1 MAKHYTKLII
11 EINEDITSKVTAV
24 KGDVNSRYLDVQ
36 LFNDSV
42 PLDLTSH
49 TVTMSAKSHP
59 DSNFKVPINKF
70 IDGQI
75 TEAINGRCQF
85 KLETDILGQT
95 GVIILQISVFSGE
108 QEVLSTNPFNLY
120 VIDGLRND
128 EQIEASNE
136 FGALVVL
143 FSEIQNALDDMNAI
157 RENFGEPS
165 QESIEQ
171 GILTFWEII
180 EQMRKDVSTAV
191 AYDLPKKVGNPNDDF
206 ETETLFGK
214 VNEILANVNSG
225 VQVYDVPGEYNFQL
239 PYLVKKVQ
247 LVVVG
252 GGGGG
257 RAGNQNTNPSSYG
270 RTAGGGGGGACVIE
284 QYDVNSQN
292 SHLKIK
298 VGKGG
303 VGSKENG
310 EDPTAGE
317 ASYVSGFVTAAGGGI
332 PAELGG
338 YDTQSAGGTSG
349 GTGGGNGGIG
359 SSRSKP
365 SADGNAGLK
374 GAGGT
379 AGGKWGGGGG
389 GGSYGKGGDGALYNT
404 EFSTKQNGVYGGG
417 GGSGAVHNEISKD
430 LSGGNG
436 GDGLVIIRWGDAIQ

>member
-24 KGDVNSRYLDVQ
+24 KGDVNSRFLDVQ

-143 FSEIQNALDDMNAI
+143 FSEIQNALDDMHAI

-165 QESIEQ
+165 EESVEA
-171 GILTFWEII
+171 GTDTFWKALEKSI
-180 EQMRKDVSTAV
+180 KGSADLV
-191 AYDLPKKVGNPNDDF
+191 AYDIPSKIGE
-206 ETETLFGK
+206 ETDEEPYNTVFGK
-214 VNEILANVNSG
+214 LNRIIKLQLKDGEEIFREDGTFTVPEGVNQITVIAC
-225 VQVYDVPGEYNFQL
+225 
-239 PYLVKKVQ
+239 
-247 LVVVG
+247 
-252 GGGGG
+252 
-257 RAGNQNTNPSSYG
+257 
-270 RTAGGGGGGACVIE
+270 GGGGGGALGMNQPPSGGGGAACVKKTTSVSPR
-284 QYDVNSQN
+284 QQ
-292 SHLKIK
+292 IK
-298 VGKGG
+298 VTIGKGG
-303 VGSKENG
+303 LGGQYTGDSNGKAGTATVVGSIVTCAGGQGGKDLKN
-310 EDPTAGE
+310 DPG
-317 ASYVSGFVTAAGGGI
+317 GAAGG
-332 PAELGG
+332 
-338 YDTQSAGGTSG
+338 AGGGQGGASKRDSG
-349 GTGGGNGGIG
+349 AGGNGQ
-359 SSRSKP
+359 
-365 SADGNAGLK
+365 NGLF
-374 GAGGT
+374 GV
-379 AGGKWGGGGG
+379 GGKGGLADRNGQGGG
-389 GGSYGKGGDGALYNT
+389 GGSYGNGGDAGSGLNVNGKDGGYGA
-404 EFSTKQNGVYGGG
+404 GGG
-417 GGSGAVHNEISKD
+417 AATPSDNEQTKA
-430 LSGGNG
+430 GNG
-436 GDGLVIIRWGDAIQ
+436 GDGIVIFRWGAGSD

>member
-24 KGDVNSRYLDVQ
+24 KGDVNSRFLDVQ

-120 VIDGLRND
+120 VIDGIRND

-143 FSEIQNALDDMNAI
+143 FSEIQNALDDMHAI

-165 QESIEQ
+165 EESIQ
-171 GILTFWEII
+171 AGTDTFWKVI
-180 EQMRKDVSTAV
+180 EKLVADVQTAV
-191 AYDLPKKVGNPNDDF
+191 AYDLPEKVGDPDD
-206 ETETLFGK
+206 TSDMPTIFGK
-214 VNEILANVNSG
+214 ISLNNELLQANLG
-225 VQVYDVPGEYNFQL
+225 GEEIFDTPGPFEFTVPENVINL
-239 PYLVKKVQ
+239 RIVAA
-247 LVVVG
+247 G

-257 RAGNQNTNPSSYG
+257 GNYTTGSG
-270 RTAGGGGGGACVIE
+270 AGGGGGGADCIT
-284 QYDVNSQN
+284 
-292 SHLKIK
+292 KIIK
-298 VGKGG
+298 VTPGQKI
-303 VGSKENG
+303 
-310 EDPTAGE
+310 T
-317 ASYVSGFVTAAGGGI
+317 
-332 PAELGG
+332 
-338 YDTQSAGGTSG
+338 GTI
-349 GTGGGNGGIG
+349 GTGGNGSDGSSMGADGTPTVINSIITVEGGKKGWAGNGGEATGTGGSGGPGG
-359 SSRSKP
+359 SSRNNRKSEDGQNGLYGYGGLASKAA
-365 SADGNAGLK
+365 SQND
-374 GAGGT
+374 
-379 AGGKWGGGGG
+379 GGGG
-389 GGSYGKGGDGALYNT
+389 GGSYGNGGDGSLSSG
-404 EFSTKQNGVYGGG
+404 EVPGKNGTHGGG
-417 GGSGAVHNEISKD
+417 GGGGTVRVPA
-430 LSGGNG
+430 GNG
-436 GDGLVIIRWGDAIQ
+436 GDGIVIFRWGIFEGSEVPLK

>member
-24 KGDVNSRYLDVQ
+24 KGDVNSRFLDVQ

-143 FSEIQNALDDMNAI
+143 FSEIQNALDDMHAI

-165 QESIEQ
+165 EESVEA
-171 GILTFWEII
+171 GTDTFWKALEKSI
-180 EQMRKDVSTAV
+180 KGSSDLV
-191 AYDLPKKVGNPNDDF
+191 AYDIPSKIGE
-206 ETETLFGK
+206 ETDGEPYNTVFGK
-214 VNEILANVNSG
+214 LNRIIKLQLKDGEEIFREDGTFTVPEGVNQITVIAC
-225 VQVYDVPGEYNFQL
+225 
-239 PYLVKKVQ
+239 
-247 LVVVG
+247 
-252 GGGGG
+252 
-257 RAGNQNTNPSSYG
+257 
-270 RTAGGGGGGACVIE
+270 GGGGGGALGMNQPPSGGGGAACVKKTTSVSPR
-284 QYDVNSQN
+284 QQ
-292 SHLKIK
+292 IK
-298 VGKGG
+298 VTIGKGG
-303 VGSKENG
+303 LGGQYTGDSNGKAGTATVVGSIVTCAGGQGGKDLKN
-310 EDPTAGE
+310 DPG
-317 ASYVSGFVTAAGGGI
+317 GAAGG
-332 PAELGG
+332 
-338 YDTQSAGGTSG
+338 SG
-349 GTGGGNGGIG
+349 GGKGGESKLDSGKGGDGENGLYGV
-359 SSRSKP
+359 
-365 SADGNAGLK
+365 
-374 GAGGT
+374 
-379 AGGKWGGGGG
+379 GGKGGLSGRNGQGGG
-389 GGSYGKGGDGALYNT
+389 GGSYGNGGDAGSGLNVNGKDGGYGA
-404 EFSTKQNGVYGGG
+404 GGG
-417 GGSGAVHNEISKD
+417 AATPRDNEQTKAGN
-430 LSGGNG
+430 GGNG
-436 GDGLVIIRWGDAIQ
+436 IVIFRWGAGSD

>member
-120 VIDGLRND
+120 VIDGIRND

-143 FSEIQNALDDMNAI
+143 FSEIQNALDDMHAI

-165 QESIEQ
+165 EESIQ
-171 GILTFWEII
+171 AGTDTFWKVI
-180 EQMRKDVSTAV
+180 EKLVADVQTAV
-191 AYDLPKKVGNPNDDF
+191 AYDLPEKVGDPDD
-206 ETETLFGK
+206 TSDMPTIFGK
-214 VNEILANVNSG
+214 ISLNNELLQANLG
-225 VQVYDVPGEYNFQL
+225 GEEIFDTPGPFEFTVPENVINL
-239 PYLVKKVQ
+239 RIV
-247 LVVVG
+247 
-252 GGGGG
+252 
-257 RAGNQNTNPSSYG
+257 A
-270 RTAGGGGGGACVIE
+270 AGGGGVP
-284 QYDVNSQN
+284 Q
-292 SHLKIK
+292 
-298 VGKGG
+298 
-303 VGSKENG
+303 
-310 EDPTAGE
+310 
-317 ASYVSGFVTAAGGGI
+317 
-332 PAELGG
+332 
-338 YDTQSAGGTSG
+338 
-349 GTGGGNGGIG
+349 
-359 SSRSKP
+359 
-365 SADGNAGLK
+365 
-374 GAGGT
+374 
-379 AGGKWGGGGG
+379 
-389 GGSYGKGGDGALYNT
+389 
-404 EFSTKQNGVYGGG
+404 
-417 GGSGAVHNEISKD
+417 
-430 LSGGNG
+430 
-436 GDGLVIIRWGDAIQ
+436 GLV

>member
-120 VIDGLRND
+120 VIDGIRND

-143 FSEIQNALDDMNAI
+143 FSEIQNALDDMHAI

-165 QESIEQ
+165 EESIQ
-171 GILTFWEII
+171 AGTDTFWKVI
-180 EQMRKDVSTAV
+180 EKLVADVQTAV
-191 AYDLPKKVGNPNDDF
+191 AYDLPEKVGDPDD
-206 ETETLFGK
+206 TSDMPTIFGK
-214 VNEILANVNSG
+214 ISLNNELLQANLG
-225 VQVYDVPGEYNFQL
+225 GEEIFDTPGPFEFTVPENVINL
-239 PYLVKKVQ
+239 RIVAA
-247 LVVVG
+247 G

-257 RAGNQNTNPSSYG
+257 GNYTTGSG
-270 RTAGGGGGGACVIE
+270 AGGGGGGADCIT
-284 QYDVNSQN
+284 
-292 SHLKIK
+292 KIIK
-298 VGKGG
+298 VTPGQKI
-303 VGSKENG
+303 
-310 EDPTAGE
+310 T
-317 ASYVSGFVTAAGGGI
+317 
-332 PAELGG
+332 
-338 YDTQSAGGTSG
+338 GTI
-349 GTGGGNGGIG
+349 GTGGNGSDGSSMGADGTPTVINSIITVEGGKKGWAGNGGEATGTGGSGGPGG
-359 SSRSKP
+359 SSRNNRKSEDGQNGLYGYGGLASKAA
-365 SADGNAGLK
+365 SQND
-374 GAGGT
+374 
-379 AGGKWGGGGG
+379 GGGG
-389 GGSYGKGGDGALYNT
+389 GGSYGNGGDGSLSSG
-404 EFSTKQNGVYGGG
+404 EVPGKNGTHGGG
-417 GGSGAVHNEISKD
+417 GGGGTVRVPA
-430 LSGGNG
+430 GNG
-436 GDGLVIIRWGDAIQ
+436 GDGIVIFRWGIFEGSEVPLK

>member
-24 KGDVNSRYLDVQ
+24 KGDVNSRFLDVQ

-143 FSEIQNALDDMNAI
+143 FSEIQNALDDMHAI

-165 QESIEQ
+165 EESVEA
-171 GILTFWEII
+171 GTDTFWKALEKSI
-180 EQMRKDVSTAV
+180 KGSADLV
-191 AYDLPKKVGNPNDDF
+191 AYDIPSKIGE
-206 ETETLFGK
+206 ETDGEPYNTVFGK
-214 VNEILANVNSG
+214 LNRIIKLQLKDGEEIFREDGTFTVPEGVNQITVIAC
-225 VQVYDVPGEYNFQL
+225 
-239 PYLVKKVQ
+239 
-247 LVVVG
+247 
-252 GGGGG
+252 
-257 RAGNQNTNPSSYG
+257 
-270 RTAGGGGGGACVIE
+270 GGGGGGALGMNQPPSGGGGAACVKKTTSVSPR
-284 QYDVNSQN
+284 QQ
-292 SHLKIK
+292 IK
-298 VGKGG
+298 VTIGKGG
-303 VGSKENG
+303 LGGQYTGDSNGKAGTATVVGSIVTCAGGQGGKDLKN
-310 EDPTAGE
+310 DPG
-317 ASYVSGFVTAAGGGI
+317 GAAGG
-332 PAELGG
+332 
-338 YDTQSAGGTSG
+338 SG
-349 GTGGGNGGIG
+349 GGKGGESKLDSGKGGDGENGLYGV
-359 SSRSKP
+359 
-365 SADGNAGLK
+365 
-374 GAGGT
+374 
-379 AGGKWGGGGG
+379 GGKGGLSGRNGQGGG
-389 GGSYGKGGDGALYNT
+389 GGSYGNGGDAGSGLNVNGKDGGYGA
-404 EFSTKQNGVYGGG
+404 GGG
-417 GGSGAVHNEISKD
+417 AATPRDNEQTKAGN
-430 LSGGNG
+430 GGNG
-436 GDGLVIIRWGDAIQ
+436 IVIFRWGAGSD

>member
-24 KGDVNSRYLDVQ
+24 KGDVNSRFLDVQ

-143 FSEIQNALDDMNAI
+143 FSEIQNALDDMHAI

-165 QESIEQ
+165 EESVEA
-171 GILTFWEII
+171 GTDTFWKALEKSI
-180 EQMRKDVSTAV
+180 KGSADLV
-191 AYDLPKKVGNPNDDF
+191 AYDIPSKIGE
-206 ETETLFGK
+206 ETDEEPYNTVFGK
-214 VNEILANVNSG
+214 LNRIIKLQLKDGEEIFREDGTFTVPEGVNQITVIAC
-225 VQVYDVPGEYNFQL
+225 
-239 PYLVKKVQ
+239 
-247 LVVVG
+247 
-252 GGGGG
+252 
-257 RAGNQNTNPSSYG
+257 
-270 RTAGGGGGGACVIE
+270 GGGGGGALGMNQPPSGGGGAACVKKTTSVSPR
-284 QYDVNSQN
+284 QQ
-292 SHLKIK
+292 IK
-298 VGKGG
+298 VTIGKGG
-303 VGSKENG
+303 LGGQYTGDSNGKAGTATVVGSIVTCAGGQGGKDLKN
-310 EDPTAGE
+310 DPG
-317 ASYVSGFVTAAGGGI
+317 GAAGG
-332 PAELGG
+332 
-338 YDTQSAGGTSG
+338 SG
-349 GTGGGNGGIG
+349 GGKGGESKLDSGKGGDGENGLYGV
-359 SSRSKP
+359 
-365 SADGNAGLK
+365 
-374 GAGGT
+374 
-379 AGGKWGGGGG
+379 GGKGGLSGRNGQGGG
-389 GGSYGKGGDGALYNT
+389 GGSYGNGGDAGSGLNVNGKDGGYGA
-404 EFSTKQNGVYGGG
+404 GGG
-417 GGSGAVHNEISKD
+417 AATPRDNEQTKAGN
-430 LSGGNG
+430 GGNG
-436 GDGLVIIRWGDAIQ
+436 IVIFRWGAGSD